1 MNYFQNLMIQIF
13 PNLIDDVVMSEGI
26 KAKVRADCKLSKAY
40 FGALMSQLKRSSV
53 FMDKKINPKFI
64 PNMEVGDKSF
74 NLLFYFEIGDE
85 EINNK
90 KGKRKSKD

>member
-1 MNYFQNLMIQIF
+1 
-13 PNLIDDVVMSEGI
+13 
-26 KAKVRADCKLSKAY
+26 
-40 FGALMSQLKRSSV
+40 MSQLKRSSV

-64 PNMEVGDKSF
+64 SNMEVGDKSF